1 MRSSPPS
8 SDSEP
13 PRQFPSVPPPQ
24 DLYATSDIRL
34 VMIELGKLSTKAD
47 RLIED
52 VEKHGSRIGT
62 LEKSVD
68 RVRTGAIVSGAI
80 VSVVAVVFW
89 WALGDRISN
98 AVRTG
103 ILTAPTIEASRA
115 PAPEAP
121 RPRR

>member
-1 MRSSPPS
+1 
-8 SDSEP
+8 
-13 PRQFPSVPPPQ
+13 
-24 DLYATSDIRL
+24 
-34 VMIELGKLSTKAD
+34 MIELGKLSTKAD